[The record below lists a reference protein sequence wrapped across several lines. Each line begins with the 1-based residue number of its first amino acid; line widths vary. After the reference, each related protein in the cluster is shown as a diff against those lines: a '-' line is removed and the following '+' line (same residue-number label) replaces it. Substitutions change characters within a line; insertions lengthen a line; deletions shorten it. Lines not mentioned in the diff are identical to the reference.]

1 MVPEY
6 YPECVSLHCRTK
18 NSTCLNLWS
27 KLNGRCGNF
36 SREPGDPLH
45 KTLTQ
50 ILDSGFKIHNII
62 LSSPSPP
69 HVESYKIFQ
78 VQFAF
83 NMDKREFLAIN
94 CLLWMLCNQILML
107 QWLCK
112 PTQQTSKMPM
122 FWTIVITCH
131 LLGDKFLEYSTD
143 TR

>member
-1 MVPEY
+1 MVMIPEY

-27 KLNGRCGNF
+27 NLNGRCSNF
-36 SREPGDPLH
+36 YREHGDPLH
-45 KTLTQ
+45 KTLTL

-83 NMDKREFLAIN
+83 NMDKREFLATA
-94 CLLWMLCNQILML
+94 CY
-107 QWLCK
+107 
-112 PTQQTSKMPM
+112 
-122 FWTIVITCH
+122 
-131 LLGDKFLEYSTD
+131 G
-143 TR
+143 